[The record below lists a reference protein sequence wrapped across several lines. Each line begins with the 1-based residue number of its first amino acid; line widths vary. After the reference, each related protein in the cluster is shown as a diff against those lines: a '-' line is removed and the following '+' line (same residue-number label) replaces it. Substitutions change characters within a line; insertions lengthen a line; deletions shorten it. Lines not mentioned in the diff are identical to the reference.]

1 MKSRQNY
8 GFWFME
14 EIQRPEHRSRINEAF
29 KIKEYLLRKH
39 PILRRPNET
48 FKEGTFTTAKIVFN
62 TIKSIV
68 DAHTSYVIGNPVS
81 LTGNPDIVTDFTRI
95 YKRGR
100 YPRVDYELTADLIK
114 YGNAFEYV
122 YLDGDTI
129 KSKVIANEDAFPV
142 YDDCYNYTHFI
153 EHWKD
158 FDAGGIEHY
167 IVYYAYMLDTQTEQT
182 VFICCDVEV
191 PRMGESNDMFKYSAL
206 HVYILVHGSLMQ
218 TPNGT
223 RLDLLAD
230 KVDRLLS
237 RNRDFGI
244 GGGLSLVSLKRF
256 MPNEE
261 YYGVEL
267 YYEGCDFHNAN
278 CTPRN
283 VK

>member
-1 MKSRQNY
+1 MPDAAPLQEQYAREMYNIIMNDNNTSMDDAVVRLSLN
-8 GFWFME
+8 
-14 EIQRPEHRSRINEAF
+14 
-29 KIKEYLLRKH
+29 
-39 PILRRPNET
+39 PI
-48 FKEGTFTTAKIVFN
+48 GVAK
-62 TIKSIV
+62 
-68 DAHTSYVIGNPVS
+68 G
-81 LTGNPDIVTDFTRI
+81 
-95 YKRGR
+95 KR
-100 YPRVDYELTADLIK
+100 
-114 YGNAFEYV
+114 
-122 YLDGDTI
+122 
-129 KSKVIANEDAFPV
+129 
-142 YDDCYNYTHFI
+142 
-153 EHWKD
+153 
-158 FDAGGIEHY
+158 
-167 IVYYAYMLDTQTEQT
+167 TQTEQT

-206 HVYILVHGSLMQ
+206 HVYILVHCSLMQ

-237 RNRDFGI
+237 GNRDFGI
-244 GGGLSLVSLKRF
+244 GGCLSLVSLKRF

>member
-1 MKSRQNY
+1 M
-8 GFWFME
+8 F
-14 EIQRPEHRSRINEAF
+14 
-29 KIKEYLLRKH
+29 L
-39 PILRRPNET
+39 
-48 FKEGTFTTAKIVFN
+48 
-62 TIKSIV
+62 
-68 DAHTSYVIGNPVS
+68 D
-81 LTGNPDIVTDFTRI
+81 
-95 YKRGR
+95 
-100 YPRVDYELTADLIK
+100 ELTTYKTKLLSLLCNSKDIIDLMACGKEIE
-114 YGNAFEYV
+114 YGDDLV
-122 YLDGDTI
+122 YKQI
-129 KSKVIANEDAFPV
+129 FP
-142 YDDCYNYTHFI
+142 
-153 EHWKD
+153 
-158 FDAGGIEHY
+158 
-167 IVYYAYMLDTQTEQT
+167 YAYMLDTQTEQT